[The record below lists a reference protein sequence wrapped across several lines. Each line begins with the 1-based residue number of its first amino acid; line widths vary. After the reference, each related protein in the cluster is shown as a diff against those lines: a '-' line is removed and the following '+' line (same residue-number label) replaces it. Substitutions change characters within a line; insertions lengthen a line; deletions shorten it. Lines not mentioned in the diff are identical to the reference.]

1 MFAEEL
7 LMHFFYYLT
16 HRELWNF
23 FGSNQLLYIKGSFIK
38 KLSQMRNAGK
48 RKAQYKN
55 FSK

>member
-16 HRELWNF
+16 QRELWNF
-23 FGSNQLLYIKGSFIK
+23 LGSNQLLYIKGSFIK

-55 FSK
+55 FNK